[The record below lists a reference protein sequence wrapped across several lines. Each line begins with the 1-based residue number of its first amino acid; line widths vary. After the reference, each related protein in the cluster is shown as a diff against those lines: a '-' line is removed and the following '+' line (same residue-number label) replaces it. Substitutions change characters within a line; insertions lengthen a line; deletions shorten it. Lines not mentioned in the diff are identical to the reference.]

1 MTETTMTLS
10 ADSLAQAAATP
21 PARAQLGAGTYAE
34 LKRRI
39 VADGLLV
46 KRPLFYFKTT
56 LVTLGL
62 FAAGIAILATVDELW
77 VVLLD
82 AMFMAAIFAQV
93 AFLGHDTGHRQI
105 FRSRQATKLMGYLVT
120 LLLGVSI
127 SWWVDKHNRHHSF
140 PNEVSVDPDLDL
152 PMLAFSEEEAAAKRG
167 AWRFMARYQSYF
179 FLPILAFEGVG
190 LRLASLQF
198 IVRRNRRYPIME
210 PVLVLVHSVA
220 YVGLL
225 VSVLSIRDAILFATA
240 HHLLTGLYLGSIFA
254 PNHKGMPLTYKGQ
267 VIDFLY
273 RQILTSRNITSN
285 PPTDFLYGGQN
296 YQIEHH
302 LFPSMP
308 RCNLHRAQVIVK
320 AFCREQSI
328 PYGEASIVGSY
339 REILRH
345 LHRVSSPLRARPA

>member
-1 MTETTMTLS
+1 MTETTMALP
-10 ADSLAQAAATP
+10 ADNFTQTETPP
-21 PARAQLGAGTYAE
+21 PARVRFDAGSYAE
-34 LKRRI
+34 LKRRV

-62 FAAGIAILATVDELW
+62 FAAGIVVLAMVHQLW
-77 VVLLD
+77 VTLTV
-82 AMFMAAIFAQV
+82 AAFMAAVFAQV

-105 FRSRQATKLMGYLVT
+105 FRSRRYTKLMGYLVT

-140 PNEVSVDPDLDL
+140 PNEVAVDPDLDL
-152 PMLAFSEEEAAAKRG
+152 PMLAFSEEEAAAKTG

-198 IVRRNRRYPIME
+198 IVRRSRRYPIME

-225 VSVLSIRDAILFATA
+225 LSVLSIRDAILFAVA

-254 PNHKGMPLTYKGQ
+254 PNHKGMPLTSKGQ
-267 VIDFLY
+267 AIDFLH
-273 RQILTSRNITSN
+273 RQILTSRNIRSH
-285 PPTDFLYGGQN
+285 PLTDFLYGGQN

-308 RCNLHRAQVIVK
+308 RCNLHRSQVIVK

-328 PYGEASIVGSY
+328 PYGEASIAGSY
-339 REILRH
+339 REILGH
-345 LHRVSSPLRARPA
+345 LHRVSAPLRARPS